1 MNENLNKTT
10 NEYQKNETAQA
21 LPKYSI
27 VLRFW
32 STPQEI
38 EVTDIISCQNKYTK
52 AYYYKFVDSTGRLW
66 DNVPESDVIVIKN
79 FPDKEDIDD
88 FMRLR
93 RETDELQNKLR
104 NIRQDNM
111 DVSVG

>member
-1 MNENLNKTT
+1 MNNIPNEIQTQT
-10 NEYQKNETAQA
+10 NVTQSQ
-21 LPKYSI
+21 PKYSI
-27 VLRFW
+27 GLRFW